1 MTTSSIITTLARRR
15 TGTIANITIT
25 RPSKLNALN
34 TPLLEKLPQ
43 QVEAVTTQN
52 ADLLGIVLTGAGPKS
67 FVGGADIAEM
77 ANLNSPA
84 AARGFITKVH
94 RACKSVRDCPVPVI
108 ARVNGYALG
117 AGCELAAA
125 CDLRVAMEKIV
136 EQGALDEAVE
146 GWLSQ
151 LEKNGPSAVRK
162 QKALMRT
169 WENVSLDEAIQAG
182 VAAFEESF
190 MAKDGEV
197 TEPARMLSA
206 FFQKKSR

>member
-77 ANLNSPA
+77 ASLNSPA

-125 CDLRVAMEKIV
+125 CDLRVASRN
-136 EQGALDEAVE
+136 AVFGMPEVLFLFPYHLSCSTRQIRTNSHRQVLCGYLFFILE
-146 GWLSQ
+146 G
-151 LEKNGPSAVRK
+151 
-162 QKALMRT
+162 
-169 WENVSLDEAIQAG
+169 
-182 VAAFEESF
+182 
-190 MAKDGEV
+190 
-197 TEPARMLSA
+197 
-206 FFQKKSR
+206 